1 MRTSKNY
8 IMTVDPLSVT
18 DIEKLI
24 LVKRT
29 IAKNNRL
36 GRLSNR
42 YTPSRVV
49 VRGRVPASKG
59 SSQYSYDR
67 FGNVLGGIHNAER
80 WDIYV
85 YAR

>member
-24 LVKRT
+24 LVKQT

-49 VRGRVPASKG
+49 VRGRVPVSKDSG
-59 SSQYSYDR
+59 QYSYDR
-67 FGNVLGGIHNAER
+67 CGNVLGGIHNAER